1 MTRHTAHATPT
12 SRRRSS
18 AGRRLVGVCAAA
30 AGLGLAIAGP
40 AAATTQTSA
49 LMPADPPGIP
59 SSKSLNLTH
68 YAQEE
73 NYWCGPAAGKMVV
86 KMLTGGGP
94 SAYNGATFT
103 QTHFA
108 GDDHMQ
114 TESTGSTSWGSGN
127 FVRGVNRWLG
137 HSWYQQT
144 NSPSAATVKNAL
156 RSNIG
161 SLGRPVAADTVEF
174 AGGKHYNGHP
184 VNQQIGHWI
193 VAYGYSNSGDTVK
206 FADPSTS
213 VWSGVSATFSADT
226 STFTN
231 NYLQSNGIAY

>member
-1 MTRHTAHATPT
+1 MTRHDTTQKAGT
-12 SRRRSS
+12 SRRRF
-18 AGRRLVGVCAAA
+18 AGRRLVGASAAA
-30 AGLGLAIAGP
+30 AGLSFALAAP
-40 AAATTQTSA
+40 ASAAM
-49 LMPADPPGIP
+49 MPADPPGIP
-59 SSKSLNLTH
+59 TSKSLNLTH
-68 YAQEE
+68 YAQEKG
-73 NYWCGPAAGKMVV
+73 YWCGPAAGKMII
-86 KMLTGGGP
+86 KMLKGGGP

-108 GDDHMQ
+108 GADHMR
-114 TESTGSTSWGSGN
+114 TEINGATTWSSGD

-137 HSWYQQT
+137 QSWYQQT
-144 NSPSAATVKNAL
+144 NSPSAATVKSAL

-184 VNQQIGHWI
+184 DQTIGHWI

-206 FADPSTS
+206 FADPATS
-213 VWSGVSATFSADT
+213 VWSGVNATFSADT